1 MITFNNL
8 SLYYATERW
17 LMLQQMYIET
27 NDASYLR
34 QQRQAERR
42 MADIVRQIKE
52 ELSVER
58 LRVDPLA

>member
-17 LMLQQMYIET
+17 LELQQKYIET

-34 QQRQAERR
+34 QQRLAERR

>member
-17 LMLQQMYIET
+17 LMLQQKYIET
-27 NDASYLR
+27 NDDLYLR

-42 MADIVRQIKE
+42 MADIVRRIKE

>member
-1 MITFNNL
+1 MITYNNL

-17 LMLQQMYIET
+17 LMLQQKYIET

>member
-17 LMLQQMYIET
+17 LMLQQKYIET

-42 MADIVRQIKE
+42 MADIVRQIRE

>member
-17 LMLQQMYIET
+17 LMLQQKYIET

-34 QQRQAERR
+34 QQRLAERR

>member
-17 LMLQQMYIET
+17 LMLQQKYIET

-34 QQRQAERR
+34 QQRQAECR

>member
-17 LMLQQMYIET
+17 LMLQQKYIET